1 MSKSKSAVC
10 LVVFVVSIVAFCLAC
25 VCASM
30 TGQISILPD
39 DNTTNEFMDNV
50 TNLTED
56 MINRDDNSYDDYSYS
71 DSNDYSTD
79 PMATVALT
87 SKVDLDA
94 KPKEFDKSNVV
105 MFDKLTE
112 EDMMQIQTN
121 LLSLIEKLGIE
132 LPTADNNDLTA

>member
-56 MINRDDNSYDDYSYS
+56 MINKDDNSYDDYSYS
-71 DSNDYSTD
+71 DSNDYSDSQVET
-79 PMATVALT
+79 TVDDNSHDNSD
-87 SKVDLDA
+87 SKQESDSKHDQEHSS
-94 KPKEFDKSNVV
+94 PGNE
-105 MFDKLTE
+105 T
-112 EDMMQIQTN
+112 
-121 LLSLIEKLGIE
+121 G
-132 LPTADNNDLTA
+132 

>member
-56 MINRDDNSYDDYSYS
+56 MINRDDTSYDDYSYS
-71 DSNDYSTD
+71 DSNDYSDSQVET
-79 PMATVALT
+79 TVDDNSHDNSD
-87 SKVDLDA
+87 SKQESDS
-94 KPKEFDKSNVV
+94 KHNQEHS
-105 MFDKLTE
+105 
-112 EDMMQIQTN
+112 
-121 LLSLIEKLGIE
+121 SLGNETG
-132 LPTADNNDLTA
+132 